1 MIKQNRYIALNA
13 DYFYDLYTKESIP
26 ANYLDRNISNN
37 VIIKEHNGNKYYL
50 PLILN
55 SDEYSLLQSP
65 INVKM
70 LLNYDKDN
78 QIYHNEYYNKIKEE
92 NETTLAKYFYKNLFN
107 PDCEEAFKAKL
118 KKDIKIDYNID
129 LEELNIEDFEGDNIN
144 LSNYSGKLIIYY
156 NKEKNNK
163 KFNIITPKTTIW
175 LDSDYDKDYD
185 KKYKIEIN
193 IGTLDCKHINWSSLD
208 FDDYILNI
216 DKLIFRGDDLNL
228 DQGYGYKY
236 KVHIK
241 ELYIAST
248 EFVEN
253 DLKELIKNKK
263 IIINKI
269 TGNTEY
275 LLNFDK
281 KIKSPNLIKNKT
293 FVIANKWLLNMSKES
308 LEKLILKSGGK
319 VKTNIDNTVDYLISY
334 TLSGTSKYR
343 TAIQLGIK
351 IIHPSIIKNWLKGI
365 NKW

>member
-1 MIKQNRYIALNA
+1 MIKQNRYIALND
-13 DYFYDLYTKESIP
+13 DYFYDLYTQEPIP

-55 SDEYSLLQSP
+55 SDYYYLLRTP

-78 QIYHNEYYNKIKEE
+78 QIYHNEYYNRIKEE
-92 NETTLAKYFYKNLFN
+92 NETIWAKYFYKNLFDS
-107 PDCEEAFKAKL
+107 DCEATFKAKL
-118 KKDIKIDYNID
+118 KKDIKIDYNIN
-129 LEELNIEDFEGDNIN
+129 LETLNIEDFEGDNIN
-144 LSNYSGKLIIYY
+144 LSNYPGELTIYY

-163 KFNIITPKTTIW
+163 KFNIITPKTTIC
-175 LDSDYDKDYD
+175 LESNVDLDYDKN
-185 KKYKIEIN
+185 YKIEIN
-193 IGTLDCKHINWSSLD
+193 IGTLDCKDIDWSYLN
-208 FDDYILNI
+208 FDNCILNI
-216 DKLIFRGDDLNL
+216 DKLIFRGDDLDL
-228 DQGYGYKY
+228 APGYKY
-236 KVHIK
+236 KAHIK

-253 DLKELIKNKK
+253 DLKELIKDKK
-263 IIINKI
+263 IVINKI

-281 KIKSPNLIKNKT
+281 RIKGPNLIKNKT
-293 FVIANKWLLNMSKES
+293 FVIAHKWLLNMSKES
-308 LEKLILKSGGK
+308 MERLILKSGGR
-319 VKTNIDNTVDYLISY
+319 VKTNIDNTVDYIISY
-334 TLSGTSKYR
+334 TQSNTSKYR

-351 IIHPSIIKNWLKGI
+351 IIHPNIIKNWLKGI